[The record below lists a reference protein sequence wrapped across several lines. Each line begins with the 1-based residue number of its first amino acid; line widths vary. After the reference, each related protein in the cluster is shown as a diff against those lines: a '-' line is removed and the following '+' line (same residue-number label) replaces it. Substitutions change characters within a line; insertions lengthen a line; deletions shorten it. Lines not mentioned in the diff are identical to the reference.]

1 MKSKSLAHE
10 IISRH
15 EKYYVYIEMCFN
27 NKFKFRTLHM
37 EGVIRQQQ
45 KTKQVENEK
54 KRQRNMF

>member
-1 MKSKSLAHE
+1 
-10 IISRH
+10 
-15 EKYYVYIEMCFN
+15 MCFN

-45 KTKQVENEK
+45 KTKQAENEK